1 MRNQFILLLLVSF
14 LLSAP
19 LAAQKRR
26 AASKASA
33 IPVLQQA
40 RQAMED
46 YDFDRAT
53 DLLSTTIAAQKKKRR
68 PTEDIEALERLQD
81 LVQRLSTKLYATERI
96 VFIDSVVC
104 PKDQFLRAIRLTR
117 ESGRLDTYAST
128 YHTNDVLGATLYE
141 NELANKRYLAISQPV
156 DQASSSDSVAQGT
169 ALRLAVSDKI
179 GENWSSPT
187 LLTGLND
194 DDTSQN
200 YPFLLSDGV
209 TLYYAATGP
218 ESIGGYDI
226 FISRSDGEDGSF
238 LAPENV
244 GFPFN
249 STANDYLLAIDELAQ
264 MGWLVTDRRQPEGQV
279 CIYNFIPN
287 ESREVYGDETDEVQ
301 LRNLAR
307 LTSIR
312 DTWPTAKGETKRAR
326 TDDIVQAS
334 RQRLVDL
341 RAGKAFGKTESPDF
355 IFVIDDNRTY
365 TRLADFRS
373 PAARQKMQTYL
384 QQKKSAETDA
394 IMLQR
399 LRDNYVTAQASQR
412 KQISETILRLEV
424 NHESQLQQINHLA
437 KEIRNTEISH
447 K

>member
-1 MRNQFILLLLVSF
+1 MRNHFILLLLFHF

-19 LAAQKRR
+19 LNAQKRR
-26 AASKASA
+26 SATPKAPA
-33 IPVLQQA
+33 LPVLKQA
-40 RQAMED
+40 RLAMED

-53 DLLSTTIAAQKKKRR
+53 DLLSTTIAAQKKKRK
-68 PTEDIEALERLQD
+68 PTEDIAALERLQEM
-81 LVQRLSTKLYATERI
+81 VQRLSTKLYATERI

-128 YHTNDVLGATLYE
+128 YHMNDVLGATLYE
-141 NELANKRYLAISQPV
+141 NELANKRYLAIPMPL
-156 DQASSSDSVAQGT
+156 DKASSSDSAAQVT
-169 ALRLAVSDKI
+169 ELRLAVSDKI
-179 GENWSSPT
+179 GENWASPT
-187 LLTGLND
+187 LLTGLSD

-226 FISRSDGEDGSF
+226 FVSRSDGEDGSF
-238 LAPENV
+238 LTPENV
-244 GFPFN
+244 GFPLN

-301 LRNLAR
+301 LRKLAR

-312 DTWPTAKGETKRAR
+312 DTWPAATGKAKAMPDVVK
-326 TDDIVQAS
+326 AS
-334 RQRLVDL
+334 RQRLDEL
-341 RAGKAFGKTESPDF
+341 RAGKIFGKTEAPDF

-365 TRLADFRS
+365 TSLADFQS
-373 PAARQKMQTYL
+373 SAARQKMQTYL
-384 QQKKSAETDA
+384 QQKKSIETDA

-399 LRDNYVTAQASQR
+399 LRDNYVTTQASQR
-412 KQISETILRLEV
+412 TQISETIRRLEA
-424 NHESQLQQINHLA
+424 NHYSQLQQISQMA
-437 KEIRNTEISH
+437 KDIRNAEITH
-447 K
+447 E